1 VPQHAPGELF
11 YWISEG
17 IPFTAMPPW
26 SAPDPETGKPKLGDT
41 ERWEIIRYLQALAAG
56 QG

>member
-1 VPQHAPGELF
+1 MPQHAPGELF

-17 IPFTAMPPW
+17 IPFTQMPAW
-26 SAPDPETGKPKLGDT
+26 KEKLSET

-56 QG
+56 QEP